1 MMHFDRA
8 LICKAQVEIIANS
21 IRVINFRLPESLEMF
36 AILTIRQSTSLL
48 IYSKQFRRR
57 KVQCYYCVV
66 AVRLA
71 YALSRFSA
79 IVGSL
84 TTR

>member
-21 IRVINFRLPESLEMF
+21 IRVVNFRLPESLEMF

-48 IYSKQFRRR
+48 IYSEQFRRR

-66 AVRLA
+66 VVRLA